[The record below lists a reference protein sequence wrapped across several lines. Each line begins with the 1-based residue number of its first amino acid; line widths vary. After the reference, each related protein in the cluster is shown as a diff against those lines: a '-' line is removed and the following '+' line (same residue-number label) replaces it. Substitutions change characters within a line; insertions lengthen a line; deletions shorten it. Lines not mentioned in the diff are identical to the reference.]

1 MVELLILYNNI
12 YYMKHIKR
20 FNEELSPETYMSAAD
35 KLRAKGHGKRADELS
50 KHAEPKFEL
59 GEVKKEFTL
68 YTSDGT
74 SYNVKWE
81 NGNFVVIDSNRGVEI
96 VDGLLY
102 LNVPRMG
109 NEKNPRLYTATRKE
123 AIELN
128 NLLKVIYPGH
138 ENVNINDVYRD
149 IEVKPSYKETMKDK
163 VATAKDKAEGK
174 SLFKGRKPFSE
185 IQQEVESELSSIKK
199 PGLVQRFKN
208 WMNDEEH

>member
-12 YYMKHIKR
+12 YYMKHIKK
-20 FNEELSPETYMSAAD
+20 FNEELAPETYMSAAD
-35 KLRAKGHGKRADELS
+35 KLRAKGHGKRADELT

-74 SYNVKWE
+74 SYDVKWE
-81 NGNFVVIDSNRGVEI
+81 NGRFVVIDYSNRGVEI

-138 ENVNINDVYRD
+138 EDVNINDVYRD
-149 IEVKPSYKETMKDK
+149 IEVKPSYKDVMKDK
-163 VATAKDKAEGK
+163 VETAKEK
-174 SLFKGRKPFSE
+174 S
-185 IQQEVESELSSIKK
+185 EVKK
-199 PGLVQRFKN
+199 PNLIQRFKDRWN
-208 WMNDEEH
+208 KKDETPDTFDGPNLRHG